1 MRNHYKQFLILVAAA
16 TLALAGCS
24 DNNKSPAAPGVD
36 SPAGITVAPIDDNNP
51 ATAPAVFA
59 VPAAINDN
67 NQIVGS
73 AEAVAGGTLQ
83 PTFWLVNDEGAAT
96 VAPTAMAT
104 LFAGGFAAAHDIN
117 SAGVI
122 VGMAANTDT
131 SIRAVVW
138 ADKDAAPALLQG
150 LTPGGFAA
158 AYGINDSGR
167 IVGTAENDDGLL
179 QAVRWQRAIDGTL
192 SGPFVLSGVPA
203 GWEAEVNAVNADN
216 TIAGELIDTAG
227 ISRAVLWQL
236 LGGSY
241 VRLDLA
247 VPAGFEHAVA
257 VDLSSSAAG
266 APLIVVGEVADD
278 GLGGLT
284 QAVRW
289 SVEGGTVTVTNLGS
303 VDRSSGA
310 VAVNNAGRAAG
321 WEKNASVDLAT
332 VWNNSTGKSALLIT
346 DSQAFDINN
355 NNLIVGRDASQGFVK
370 LAN

>member
-1 MRNHYKQFLILVAAA
+1 M
-16 TLALAGCS
+16 
-24 DNNKSPAAPGVD
+24 
-36 SPAGITVAPIDDNNP
+36 
-51 ATAPAVFA
+51 
-59 VPAAINDN
+59 
-67 NQIVGS
+67 
-73 AEAVAGGTLQ
+73 
-83 PTFWLVNDEGAAT
+83 
-96 VAPTAMAT
+96 
-104 LFAGGFAAAHDIN
+104 
-117 SAGVI
+117 
-122 VGMAANTDT
+122 
-131 SIRAVVW
+131 
-138 ADKDAAPALLQG
+138 
-150 LTPGGFAA
+150 
-158 AYGINDSGR
+158 
-167 IVGTAENDDGLL
+167 
-179 QAVRWQRAIDGTL
+179 
-192 SGPFVLSGVPA
+192 
-203 GWEAEVNAVNADN
+203 
-216 TIAGELIDTAG
+216 
-227 ISRAVLWQL
+227 
-236 LGGSY
+236 
-241 VRLDLA
+241 
-247 VPAGFEHAVA
+247 A